1 MMAIATTTTATAAA
15 GAGRRRAGRGG
26 AREVSRCA
34 TARRGAVAGGGKR
47 VEGPS
52 PAMSTVATRAVDA
65 PASRGLDLASMLA
78 ARQAEAGAG
87 GGKRVEGPSPAMS
100 TVATRAVD
108 APASRGLD
116 LASMLAARQAE
127 AGASGLNRPINVDDL
142 IEERLNELE
151 SVGEVELISDERVNV
166 RTCNESED
174 TCSVLT
180 VVMENRPG
188 LRKTMEWCLS
198 YLMLVVEEGSSY
210 RVEGTQVHATFHLT
224 DCFQRKKLLS
234 KSYAFMGL
242 QERFQGFMEGCL
254 QDGLAENF
262 EQDRAAQE
270 GWM

>member
-34 TARRGAVAGGGKR
+34 TARRGAV
-47 VEGPS
+47 
-52 PAMSTVATRAVDA
+52 
-65 PASRGLDLASMLA
+65 
-78 ARQAEAGAG
+78 AG